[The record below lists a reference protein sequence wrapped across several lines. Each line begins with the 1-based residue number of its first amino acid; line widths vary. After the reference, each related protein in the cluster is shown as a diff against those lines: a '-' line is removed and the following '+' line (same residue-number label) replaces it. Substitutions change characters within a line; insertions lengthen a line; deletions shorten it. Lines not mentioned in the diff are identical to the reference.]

1 MFNVDIQ
8 KVKEIVSRLEEF
20 NKIVIIG
27 HTSPDGDAVSSVLS
41 LYLALKKISSAEI
54 YPVVPDDPPNYV
66 LWFPHIKD
74 LIRDGRTPDLISS
87 ADLIFCMDFNEPKRV
102 NHLSQYLVKSQAVK
116 VLIDHHPQPDCPA
129 QYIFS
134 YPEASST
141 AEIVY
146 FFIKAM
152 GEELLDRDIATYLFS
167 GILTDTGVFIHD
179 SADYQTMQVASDLI
193 KLGVDKGEVIKK
205 LYNNYSADRMR
216 LMGYLL
222 HKKMRIFPQYQAS
235 IISLTKREKKK
246 FNFRFG
252 DHENIVNMPLSIK
265 EVELSVFL
273 MEVNGKVKVSL
284 RSKGKYN
291 VNLIAR
297 DFFAGGGHKNAAG
310 GSFEKSINK
319 ARKFLVSKVFPNLK
333 NYVS

>member
-1 MFNVDIQ
+1 MFNIDSE
-8 KVKEIVSRLEEF
+8 KVKEIVRRLEEF

-41 LYLALKKISSAEI
+41 LYLALKKISTAEI
-54 YPVVPDDPPNYV
+54 YPIVPDEPPNYV

-74 LIRDGRTPDLISS
+74 LIRDGRAPQLIST
-87 ADLIFCMDFNEPKRV
+87 ADLIFCLDFNEPKRV
-102 NHLSQYLVKSQAVK
+102 NHLSQYLVDSRAVK
-116 VLIDHHPQPDCPA
+116 VLIDHHPQPDCQA
-129 QYIFS
+129 DYIFS
-134 YPEASST
+134 YTASSST

-152 GEELLDRDIATYLFS
+152 DEKLMDLDIATYLFS

-179 SADYQTMQVASDLI
+179 SADYQTMKVASDLM
-193 KLGVDKGEVIKK
+193 KLGVDKGQVIKN

-222 HKKMRIFPQYQAS
+222 HKKMEVFPQYNAS
-235 IISLTKREKKK
+235 IISLTKREMKR

-265 EVELSVFL
+265 EVEISVFL

-319 ARKFLVSKVFPNLK
+319 ARKFLINKVFPNLK
-333 NYVS
+333 DYVL